1 MQSSAEKILKNSVKI
16 GSDDVKSRV
25 VIPAIYQKELKRRNR
40 EAISQE
46 LKDYKSRITD
56 FMLAVFMLTA
66 HEAWGI
72 GAKRMATMCDIY
84 ADNLNEATDYIDAG
98 INKEILENRL
108 KQAGLWELYDYI
120 LNGEEK

>member
-1 MQSSAEKILKNSVKI
+1 M
-16 GSDDVKSRV
+16 KSRV

-66 HEAWGI
+66 HETWGI
-72 GAKRMATMCDIY
+72 GAKRMAAMCDIY

-120 LNGEEK
+120 LNGDDDNGESK

>member
-1 MQSSAEKILKNSVKI
+1 M
-16 GSDDVKSRV
+16 KSRIMV
-25 VIPAIYQKELKRRNR
+25 PAVYQNELKRQTR
-40 EAISQE
+40 ETISQE

-72 GAKRMATMCDIY
+72 GTKRMAAMCDLY
-84 ADNLNEATDYIDAG
+84 AENLNEATDYIDMG

>member
-1 MQSSAEKILKNSVKI
+1 M
-16 GSDDVKSRV
+16 KSRV
-25 VIPAIYQKELKRRNR
+25 VIPAVYQKELKRRNR

-72 GAKRMATMCDIY
+72 GANRMAAMCDIY
-84 ADNLNEATDYIDAG
+84 ADNMTEASDYIDMG
-98 INKEILENRL
+98 VNKEILENRL

-120 LNGEEK
+120 LNGDEENGESK

>member
-1 MQSSAEKILKNSVKI
+1 M
-16 GSDDVKSRV
+16 KSRV
-25 VIPAIYQKELKRRNR
+25 VVPAVYRNQLKKETR
-40 EAISQE
+40 ATITQE
-46 LKDYKSRITD
+46 LKGYKARITD

-66 HEAWGI
+66 HEAWGF
-72 GAKRMATMCDIY
+72 GAKRMAKMCDIY
-84 ADNLNEATDYIDAG
+84 ADNLNKATDYIDAG

>member
-1 MQSSAEKILKNSVKI
+1 M
-16 GSDDVKSRV
+16 KSRV

-72 GAKRMATMCDIY
+72 GAKRMAAMCDIY
-84 ADNLNEATDYIDAG
+84 ADNLNEATDYIDMG

-120 LNGEEK
+120 LNGDDDNGESK

>member
-1 MQSSAEKILKNSVKI
+1 M
-16 GSDDVKSRV
+16 KSRV
-25 VIPAIYQKELKRRNR
+25 MVPAIYQKELKRRNR

-84 ADNLNEATDYIDAG
+84 ADNLNQASDYIDLG

-108 KQAGLWELYDYI
+108 KCYGLWELYDYI
-120 LNGEEK
+120 LNGDDDDGESK

>member
-1 MQSSAEKILKNSVKI
+1 M
-16 GSDDVKSRV
+16 KSRIMV
-25 VIPAIYQKELKRRNR
+25 PAVYQKELKRQTR
-40 EAISQE
+40 ETISQE
-46 LKDYKSRITD
+46 LKNYKTRITD

-84 ADNLNEATDYIDAG
+84 ADNLNQASDYIDLG

-108 KQAGLWELYDYI
+108 RQSGLWELYDYI
-120 LNGEEK
+120 LNGDDDDGESK